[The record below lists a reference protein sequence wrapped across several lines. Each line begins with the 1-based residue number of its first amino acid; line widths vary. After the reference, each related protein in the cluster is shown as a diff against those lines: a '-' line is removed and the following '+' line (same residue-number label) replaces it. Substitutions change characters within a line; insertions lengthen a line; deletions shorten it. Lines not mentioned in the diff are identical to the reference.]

1 VRPVLKVGRA
11 TSEDLDVRSGDETGA
26 TVGQVG
32 TGEPSAPPPARAAT
46 LDAPA
51 PAAPTRRGALTT
63 VLGAVAA
70 AVGSGTA
77 AAAATGAV
85 APAALP
91 AAVAGRA
98 ERRALAQVRADTPFP
113 TDRASALHLVQR
125 TTWGATPQLLAEVL
139 ARGPEAWLEE
149 QLAPGGV
156 DDSFVEGVARRYR
169 WYGWSIPR
177 VRQEVPSGDWELLWD
192 LGSLTFA
199 RYVWGRRQ
207 LHEVMADFWSNH
219 LNVTNPSSD
228 VWDNRHDYDTTVVRR
243 YALGSFAD
251 MLKASAR
258 HPAMLRYLDNAS
270 SRKGQPNENY
280 ARELMELHTLGVS
293 AGYTELDVRAAA
305 RLLTGLTV
313 DDASGLYRYDAS
325 RHDTG
330 AATVLGFAVPAH
342 SASAGEGHAL
352 SLLDW
357 LARHPTTARHLA
369 LKLCVRFVSD
379 DPPAALVERV
389 AEEYLRAG
397 TDVVPALRLL
407 FRSPEFWASA
417 GAKTRRPLE
426 GYVAALRLLGVGPD
440 ASGTVGL
447 SHLSWLSRE
456 MGHQP
461 LAWAAPNGYPDV
473 AVAWQSA
480 SATLYRWNRVIL
492 AAGGWWPNM
501 LTFRPLRQL
510 LPAQLP
516 ATYGGLFDE
525 LGRSLLLRP
534 LVGRER
540 TALLGFCGKTESSPL
555 RATDEWLGWRL
566 HHLVATVLDA
576 PAHMVR

>member
-1 VRPVLKVGRA
+1 
-11 TSEDLDVRSGDETGA
+11 
-26 TVGQVG
+26 
-32 TGEPSAPPPARAAT
+32 
-46 LDAPA
+46 
-51 PAAPTRRGALTT
+51 
-63 VLGAVAA
+63 
-70 AVGSGTA
+70 
-77 AAAATGAV
+77 TGAV

-91 AAVAGRA
+91 AAVPGRP
-98 ERRALAQVRADTPFP
+98 ERRALAQIRAEEPFP
-113 TDRASALHLVQR
+113 TDRASVVHLVQR
-125 TTWGATPQLLAEVL
+125 TTWGATPQLLEEVR

-149 QLAPGGV
+149 QLAPDAV
-156 DDSFVEGVARRYR
+156 ADPVADDLARRYR
-169 WYGWSIPR
+169 WHGWSISR
-177 VRQEVPSGDWELLWD
+177 VRQELPAGDWELLWD

-219 LNVTNPSSD
+219 LNVTCPSSD
-228 VWDNRHDYDTTVVRR
+228 VWDNRHDYDATVVRR
-243 YALGSFAD
+243 HALGRFSD
-251 MLKASAR
+251 MLVASAR

-270 SRKGQPNENY
+270 SGRWHPNENY

-305 RLLTGLTV
+305 RVLTGLTV
-313 DDASGLYRYDAS
+313 DDATGLYRYDAY

-330 AATVLGFAVPAH
+330 AATVLGWRTEAH
-342 SASAGEGHAL
+342 SAAAGEEKAL
-352 SLLDW
+352 SLLRW
-357 LARHPTTARHLA
+357 LAVHPSTARFLA
-369 LKLCVRFVSD
+369 RKLCVRFVSD
-379 DPPAALVERV
+379 EPPSALVERV
-389 AEEYLRAG
+389 AQEYLRTG
-397 TDVVPALRLL
+397 TDVAATLRLL

-440 ASGTVGL
+440 ARGTTGL

-456 MGHQP
+456 MGQQP
-461 LAWAAPNGYPDV
+461 LAWPAPNGYPDV

-534 LVGRER
+534 LQGRER
-540 TALLGFCGKTESSPL
+540 TALLGFCGKTETSPL
-555 RATDEWLGWRL
+555 RSTDEWLGWRL

>member
-1 VRPVLKVGRA
+1 M
-11 TSEDLDVRSGDETGA
+11 DETVQHSDEA
-26 TVGQVG
+26 
-32 TGEPSAPPPARAAT
+32 ADPPAAAGPSG
-46 LDAPA
+46 ARPGR
-51 PAAPTRRGALTT
+51 TRRGALTT
-63 VLGAVAA
+63 VLGAVTA
-70 AVGSGTA
+70 AVGSGAA
-77 AAAATGAV
+77 AAAATGAA

-91 AAVAGRA
+91 PAVPGRA
-98 ERRALAQVRADTPFP
+98 ERRALGQIRAEVPFP
-113 TDRASALHLVQR
+113 ADRASALHLVQR
-125 TTWGATPQLLAEVL
+125 TTWGATPQLLAEVQ

-149 QLAPGGV
+149 QLAPAGV

-169 WYGWSIPR
+169 WYGWSISR
-177 VRQEVPSGDWELLWD
+177 VRQEVRAGDWEVLWD

-199 RYVWGRRQ
+199 RCVWSRRQ

-219 LNVTNPSSD
+219 LNVTCPSSD
-228 VWDNRHDYDTTVVRR
+228 VWDNRHDYDAVVIRQH
-243 YALGSFAD
+243 ALGRFAD

-270 SRKGQPNENY
+270 SHRRHPNENY
-280 ARELMELHTLGVS
+280 ARELMELHTVGVT
-293 AGYTELDVRAAA
+293 AGYTEQHVRAAA
-305 RLLTGLTV
+305 RVLTGLTV
-313 DDASGLYRYDAS
+313 DDGTGLYRYDS
-325 RHDTG
+325 YRHDTG
-330 AATVLGFAVPAH
+330 AATVMGWSVPSH
-342 SASAGEGHAL
+342 TASSGEKHAL

-357 LARHPTTARHLA
+357 LAHQPATARHLA
-369 LKLCVRFVSD
+369 RKLCIRFVSD

-389 AEEYLRAG
+389 AQEYLRAG
-397 TDVVPALRLL
+397 TAIVPALRTL

-440 ASGTVGL
+440 AQGTEGL

-461 LAWAAPNGYPDV
+461 LAWASPNGYPDV

-510 LPAQLP
+510 LPARLP
-516 ATYGGLFDE
+516 ATYGGLMDE

-534 LVGRER
+534 LRGPER
-540 TALLGFCGKTESSPL
+540 TALLGFCGKSETSPL
-555 RATDEWLGWRL
+555 SSTDEWLGWRL